1 MKKLLFIL
9 LSLPLFS
16 QAQDSPKSKWSIGAN
31 FSTDIN
37 YRKLENTT
45 DDPFYDELMEESNTR
60 EKNRMGY
67 TGGVTLSY
75 NINPR
80 ISLSSGV
87 QFSQKGYHSK
97 PIYLSFRSIG
107 SNGTL
112 ETRNRTASYIR
123 TYDYLDIPLHL
134 RYAFGNRKLQF
145 IAGAGLNLN
154 ILIDSREER
163 MIKEE
168 NFYQKLNTTKVTT
181 PINLSPMVSVGVN
194 YQLTPKINIMAE
206 PTFRHQM
213 LKNDE
218 YKLTEYLFNV
228 SAFYRL

>member
-1 MKKLLFIL
+1 MKKLLVTIL
-9 LSLPLFS
+9 SIPLFL
-16 QAQDSPKSKWSIGAN
+16 QAQDTPKSRWSVAAN

-45 DDPFYDELMEESNTR
+45 DDPFYDEIKEESNTR

-67 TGGVTLSY
+67 TGGVTLGY
-75 NINPR
+75 NITSKL
-80 ISLSSGV
+80 SLSSGV

-97 PIYLSFRSIG
+97 PIYLTYRSISG
-107 SNGTL
+107 QTK
-112 ETRNRTASYIR
+112 NRTASYIR
-123 TYDYLDIPLHL
+123 TYDYIDVPLHL

-154 ILIDSREER
+154 ILLDSREER

-168 NFYQKLNTTKVTT
+168 NFYQKLNTTKVYT
-181 PINLSPMVSVGVN
+181 PINLSPMVSVGVS

-206 PTFRHQM
+206 PTFRHQI
-213 LKNDE
+213 LKNNE
-218 YKLTEYLFNV
+218 YRLTEYLFNYGLNV
-228 SAFYRL
+228 SAFYKL

>member
-1 MKKLLFIL
+1 MKKLLIL
-9 LSLPLFS
+9 FLSLPLFS
-16 QAQDSPKSKWSIGAN
+16 QAQDAPKSKWSIGAN

-45 DDPFYDELMEESNTR
+45 DDPFYDEIKEESNTR

-67 TGGVTLSY
+67 TGGVTLGY
-75 NINPR
+75 NITSKL
-80 ISLSSGV
+80 SLSSGV

-97 PIYLSFRSIG
+97 PIYLTYRSISG
-107 SNGTL
+107 QTK
-112 ETRNRTASYIR
+112 NRTASYIR
-123 TYDYLDIPLHL
+123 TYDYIDVPLHL

-154 ILIDSREER
+154 ILLDSREER

-168 NFYQKLNTTKVTT
+168 NFYQKLNTTKVNT

-206 PTFRHQM
+206 PTLRHQI
-213 LKNDE
+213 LKNNE
-218 YKLTEYLFNV
+218 YRLTEYLFNYGLNV
-228 SAFYRL
+228 SAFYKL

>member
-1 MKKLLFIL
+1 MKKLLVTIL
-9 LSLPLFS
+9 SIPLFL
-16 QAQDSPKSKWSIGAN
+16 QAQDTPKSKFSIGAH
-31 FSTDIN
+31 FSSDIN

-45 DDPFYDELMEESNTR
+45 DDTFYDEIMEESNTR

-75 NINPR
+75 H
-80 ISLSSGV
+80 ISPKIFLSSGV
-87 QFSQKGYHSK
+87 LFSQKGYHSK
-97 PIYLSFRSIG
+97 PIYLTYRHISG
-107 SNGTL
+107 QTK
-112 ETRNRTASYIR
+112 NRTASYIR
-123 TYDYLDIPLHL
+123 TYDYIDIPIHL

-154 ILIDSREER
+154 ILLDSREER

-168 NFYQKLNTTKVTT
+168 NFYQKLNTTKVYT

-206 PTFRHQM
+206 PTFRHQI
-213 LKNDE
+213 LKNNE
-218 YKLTEYLFNV
+218 YRLTEYLFNYGLNV
-228 SAFYRL
+228 SAFYKL

>member
-1 MKKLLFIL
+1 MKKLLVTIL
-9 LSLPLFS
+9 SIPLFL
-16 QAQDSPKSKWSIGAN
+16 QAQDTPKSRWSVAAN

-45 DDPFYDELMEESNTR
+45 DDPFYDEIKEESNTR

-67 TGGVTLSY
+67 TGGVTLGY
-75 NINPR
+75 NITSKL
-80 ISLSSGV
+80 SLSSGV

-97 PIYLSFRSIG
+97 PIYLTYRSISG
-107 SNGTL
+107 QTK
-112 ETRNRTASYIR
+112 NRTASYIR
-123 TYDYLDIPLHL
+123 TYDYIDVPLHL

-154 ILIDSREER
+154 ILLDSREER

-168 NFYQKLNTTKVTT
+168 NFYQKLNTTKVNT

-206 PTFRHQM
+206 PTLRHQI
-213 LKNDE
+213 LKNNE
-218 YKLTEYLFNV
+218 YRLTEYLFNYGLNI
-228 SAFYRL
+228 SAFYKL